1 MDMDDSKYFA
11 QRDAEELKQ
20 KREIEKRRKALF
32 KKISSSKEEAL
43 KALKGAGIYDESGHL
58 SEVYR

>member
-1 MDMDDSKYFA
+1 MGFDDQKYFTKRA
-11 QRDAEELKQ
+11 ADKLKE

-43 KALKGAGIYDESGHL
+43 KALKGAGIYDETGHL
-58 SEVYR
+58 AKIYR